1 MVSVFG
7 LVLFIQ
13 IRVDGAEA
21 NGDVPLDGVAFS
33 IFNRVTR
40 VAHFRI
46 FGVRKFFTYTVSKR
60 TRMFVL

>member
-1 MVSVFG
+1 M
-7 LVLFIQ
+7 
-13 IRVDGAEA
+13 
-21 NGDVPLDGVAFS
+21 PLDGVAFS